1 MRRRAVIAGLAAGA
15 IVPPTRGQA
24 SKSLIAIL
32 SPVPEAA
39 IPDRWRAFWNGM
51 RALGRQHEDFSIEAR
66 SSDAH
71 PERLPGLAAELAR
84 LNPRIIISEG
94 SEASVAAKR
103 STATIPIVFPISS
116 DPIGAG
122 LVESLARPGGN
133 ATGLSLASPD
143 MAGKQQDTLCR
154 RRRSWRR
161 WAICLDDVYTYCEIR
176 CRYMEIKI
184 QKNKEDS
191 SIWKTTPNQNPKGLP
206 SRVTTRPSNKE
217 ALSALAQ
224 KNGSNSFSRPRDS
237 ARTSRQMTNAAKT
250 ATTMS
255 FSVDGIAVTP
265 VSRPNSCG
273 FKPIACPLASD
284 QQNRLSLA
292 LCEV

>member
-94 SEASVAAKR
+94 SEASVAA
-103 STATIPIVFPISS
+103 
-116 DPIGAG
+116 
-122 LVESLARPGGN
+122 
-133 ATGLSLASPD
+133 
-143 MAGKQQDTLCR
+143 
-154 RRRSWRR
+154 
-161 WAICLDDVYTYCEIR
+161 
-176 CRYMEIKI
+176 
-184 QKNKEDS
+184 
-191 SIWKTTPNQNPKGLP
+191 
-206 SRVTTRPSNKE
+206 
-217 ALSALAQ
+217 
-224 KNGSNSFSRPRDS
+224 
-237 ARTSRQMTNAAKT
+237 
-250 ATTMS
+250 
-255 FSVDGIAVTP
+255 
-265 VSRPNSCG
+265 
-273 FKPIACPLASD
+273 
-284 QQNRLSLA
+284 
-292 LCEV
+292 